1 MMTPGLFLFI
11 HLLKIP
17 QQAIVTPVLTVLTMQ
32 EKATVSAALDKAKN
46 RAAINFSLAE
56 RLNKL
61 IGEEV
66 DAALFA
72 VMEYVP

>member
-1 MMTPGLFLFI
+1 M
-11 HLLKIP
+11 
-17 QQAIVTPVLTVLTMQ
+17 TPVLTVLTMQ

-61 IGEEV
+61 IGEE
-66 DAALFA
+66 AALFA
-72 VMEYVP
+72 VMDY

>member
-1 MMTPGLFLFI
+1 MMTPGLFRFI
-11 HLLKIP
+11 HLLKFP
-17 QQAIVTPVLTVLTMQ
+17 QQAIATPVLTVLTMQ
-32 EKATVSAALDKAKN
+32 EKATVSTALDKAKS

-72 VMEYVP
+72 LMGCVP